1 MVSTLV
7 LVVALAT
14 LAAAY
19 TPFESQWD
27 HDVDTPYGVQTP
39 YGTPYGVQ
47 TPYGSRYNKYSS
59 YSNMGRGIYDTPNM
73 GRGIHD
79 SPLTSGLYNSP
90 MTSGIYGTPSPFT
103 SGIYGTQSPFTSGIH
118 GTPSPFTSG
127 IYGTQSPFTTG
138 YGYGINKGMF
148 QQTPFNMWNPLKTM
162 TGGMEFDPRYQ
173 SPVLKSLL
181 RGGLNMP
188 FQTRGIFGG
197 LPQQLLNTPFD
208 SEIEQLYNP
217 LTGVQ
222 GLHELKKLQLLA
234 RLQSTGEMTPFSV
247 SPFGIDSVKE
257 VKVCPEVD
265 GGISLVSCIADSHA
279 EGFKCLKQ
287 IEEHPRYQMCLAKP
301 SIKKTL
307 KDWHVTALTWHKEL
321 LKCTTV
327 RSTGIDQGEPIVD
340 VPIVDVPEINDPF
353 NTPFGMPFEQQ
364 TEFGLGGRV
373 NPTMNQWNQERLPVQ
388 GTSTCIRHIRGSI
401 NQCTVQAM
409 QCPIFMQ
416 CHESMPIK
424 QLKNK
429 TEILQGRFVRMV
441 EKCVQGTLGF

>member
-19 TPFESQWD
+19 TPFEQQWD
-27 HDVDTPYGVQTP
+27 LDIDTPYGIQTP
-39 YGTPYGVQ
+39 YGTPYGVPS
-47 TPYGSRYNKYSS
+47 PYGSRYNKYSS
-59 YSNMGRGIYDTPNM
+59 YSNVMGGGLYNTPMMSRGIY
-73 GRGIHD
+73 D
-79 SPLTSGLYNSP
+79 SPLTSGIYNSPLTSGIYNSPLTSGIYNSP
-90 MTSGIYGTPSPFT
+90 MTSGIYNSPM
-103 SGIYGTQSPFTSGIH
+103 
-118 GTPSPFTSG
+118 TSG

-148 QQTPFNMWNPLKTM
+148 QQTPFNMWNPLRTM
-162 TGGMEFDPRYQ
+162 TGSMGFDTRYQ

-181 RGGLNMP
+181 RGGLNTP
-188 FQTRGIFGG
+188 FQTRGGMFGG
-197 LPQQLLNTPFD
+197 LPQQQQLNTPYD
-208 SEIEQLYNP
+208 LEIEQLYNP

-222 GLHELKKLQLLA
+222 GLHELKKLQLLS
-234 RLQSTGEMTPFSV
+234 RIQTGEMTPFGV
-247 SPFGIDSVKE
+247 SPFGIDTVKE

-265 GGISLVSCIADSHA
+265 GGINLVSCIADSHA

-287 IEEHPRYQMCLAKP
+287 IVEHPRYQICLAKP

-353 NTPFGMPFEQQ
+353 NTPYGMPFEQQ
-364 TEFGLGGRV
+364 TEFGLGFSPRV
-373 NPTMNQWNQERLPVQ
+373 GNQWNQVLPVQ

-416 CHESMPIK
+416 CHETMPIK